1 MSVAA
6 ARAPAVEQLAIDS
19 KRPRIL
25 VADPIA
31 ADGVE
36 RLRGAG
42 QVDVITGQSPAELV
56 QRIGDYEA
64 LVVRSE
70 TKVTAAVFA
79 AAGRLRVV
87 GRAGVGV
94 DNIDLDA
101 ATHHGVLVLNAPT
114 GNTVA
119 AAEHAVAMMLAL
131 ARNIAPADA
140 STRAGEWRRSEFV
153 GVELREKTLG
163 LYGLGKIGY
172 EVARIAGQG
181 LQMRVLAH
189 DPLVTLERADQAG
202 AQLVDLATLLRE
214 SDFLS
219 VHTPLNDRTRGAIGV
234 AQLRLMKPAARVLN
248 LARGGIVDE
257 EALAAAVGD
266 GTIAGAA
273 VDVFTTEPIPAGHP
287 LLRVPGV
294 LLTPHLGASTAEAQ
308 VNVAFDVAD
317 QIASYLGGGP
327 ARYAVNLPTILPEEL
342 ARLRPYL
349 GLARQMGSLAAQ
361 LAGQGLRGVV
371 CTYTGD
377 LAELDSTPLT
387 AEVLG
392 GLFAH
397 FTETRVTPINA
408 RAVARSHGVEVDEQR
423 RSHSEDY
430 LTSITVEVRGERRF
444 RVSGTQFEGEAR
456 LTRLDEFRVDM
467 QPVGAY
473 LIGSHHDQPGVIA
486 RVSTLLA
493 EHDVNIAAVQVGR
506 DRPRGRAVMVMQVDE
521 PVTGALLEEMRATA
535 GLESLQSVTL

>member
-6 ARAPAVEQLAIDS
+6 ANIHAVEQLAIDS
-19 KRPRIL
+19 ERPRIL
-25 VADPIA
+25 VADQIA

-42 QVDVITGQSPAELV
+42 QVDVITGQSAAELV
-56 QRIGDYEA
+56 ARIGDYEA

-70 TKVTAAVFA
+70 TKVTAEVFA
-79 AAGRLRVV
+79 AATKLRVV

-131 ARNIAPADA
+131 SRNIAPADA
-140 STRAGEWRRSEFV
+140 STRAGEWKRSQYV

-189 DPLVTLERADQAG
+189 DPLVTPERADQAG
-202 AQLVDLATLLRE
+202 AQLVDLATLLHE

-219 VHTPLNDRTRGAIGV
+219 VHAPLTDKTRGVIG
-234 AQLRLMKPAARVLN
+234 APELRAMKPTARVVN
-248 LARGGIVDE
+248 VARGGIVDE
-257 EALAAAVGD
+257 SALAAAVSD

-287 LLRVPGV
+287 LLGLPGV

-327 ARYAVNLPTILPEEL
+327 ARYAVNLPAILPEEL
-342 ARLRPYL
+342 SRLSPFL
-349 GLARQMGSLAAQ
+349 GLARQMGSLVAQ
-361 LAGQGLRGVV
+361 LAGQGLRGIV

-408 RAVARSHGVEVDEQR
+408 RAVARRHGVEVDEQR

-430 LTSITVEVRGERRF
+430 QTSITVEVRGARSL

-467 QPVGAY
+467 QPVGTY

-493 EHDVNIAAVQVGR
+493 ENDVNIAAVQVGR
-506 DRPRGRAVMVMQVDE
+506 ERPRGRAVMVMQVDE
-521 PVTGALLEEMRATA
+521 PVSAPLLERMRTTA